1 MKELHLNELNYTD
14 TKPEHG
20 TVRSVTVHAPTR
32 GSLRHA
38 MGTMSS
44 QTTENL
50 MYQRKIVTK
59 WYTRCIKAGNVHLML
74 RVEIEREVTR

>member
-1 MKELHLNELNYTD
+1 MEKLHLGELNYTD

-44 QTTENL
+44 QTTENSA
-50 MYQRKIVTK
+50 TK